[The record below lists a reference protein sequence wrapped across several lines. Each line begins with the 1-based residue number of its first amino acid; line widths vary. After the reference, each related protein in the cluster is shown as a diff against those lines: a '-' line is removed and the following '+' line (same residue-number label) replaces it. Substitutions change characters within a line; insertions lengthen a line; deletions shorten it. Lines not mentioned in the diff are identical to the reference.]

1 MDEVKLAEST
11 TDGKIQPIIFAKNVS
26 KIYKGKSPT
35 TAVSDL
41 SFDIMP
47 GEIFGFI
54 GPDGAGKTSIIQMM
68 TGVAD
73 ASEGSIRVA
82 GFDPSTQSDE
92 IKDIIGYMPQGIGLN
107 LYDSLSVKENINFFR
122 DLRQIPVDVFT
133 ANSKKMLHMTR
144 LEPFLDRQAK
154 NLSGGMRQKLSLI
167 CTLVHLPDIIFLDE
181 PTTGVDPRSR
191 QEFWQIIID
200 LVEERHV
207 TVVLTTSY
215 MDEASRCH
223 RVALMHEGR
232 IIKQGTPAELKTL
245 LEGKMVSLAVEPQ
258 YKALTLLQE
267 YTGAADPQL
276 LGQNVKMRLLS
287 TGEQTK
293 EYLKAANICCGK
305 LEEVS
310 TSLDDVFVQ
319 LTGKN
324 KLSAAMPFV
333 GGGVV
338 TRESVVRCENV
349 TIQFGNFKAVSD
361 ISCNIYSGEVFGLL
375 GPNGAGKTTL
385 IKSMCGLL
393 PPSSGT
399 IVTAGYNVSAAR
411 QNVWDRIGYMSQR
424 FSLYRDLT
432 VRENIDLYKGLYN
445 VGGVNDEKLLETI
458 GLAALADRP
467 AGKLPLGIR
476 QRLSLICAV
485 LHEPP
490 VIFLDEP
497 TSGVDPVARRD
508 FWNIIY
514 QLARELGKTVLV
526 STHYMDEAER
536 CDRLILMDQ
545 GRLVALDSPDNLEH
559 RATDTFG
566 QLLIITAVNPRKAYS
581 IVKKIFPNAS
591 MYGQDVHVRSL
602 TPEKHTD
609 VLRKMF
615 AEEGLENAAVI
626 ISHLSMEE
634 TFMDLINNGNGEA
647 RHV

>member
-1 MDEVKLAEST
+1 MDEIKLTKANTGENARSV
-11 TDGKIQPIIFAKNVS
+11 ISVKNVS
-26 KIYKGKSPT
+26 KIYKGKNAA
-35 TAVSDL
+35 TAVSQL
-41 SFDIMP
+41 SFDIRP

-73 ASEGSIRVA
+73 ATEGTISVA
-82 GFDPSTQSDE
+82 GFDPLTQSDE

-107 LYDSLSVKENINFFR
+107 LYDSLSVEENISFFK
-122 DLRQIPVDVFT
+122 DLRQIPDDVF
-133 ANSKKMLHMTR
+133 AENSKKMLHMTR
-144 LEPFLDRQAK
+144 LEPFLNRQAK

-191 QEFWQIIID
+191 QEFWQIIVD

-207 TVVLTTSY
+207 TVVLSTSY

-223 RVALMHEGR
+223 RVALMHEGKIVR
-232 IIKQGTPAELKTL
+232 QGTPTELKTL
-245 LEGKMVSLAVEPQ
+245 LDGKMISFTVEPQ
-258 YKALTLLQE
+258 YKALTILQK
-267 YTGAADPQL
+267 YSGVQDTQL
-276 LGQNVKMRLLS
+276 LGQRVKVRLLTS
-287 TGEQTK
+287 ELDVR
-293 EYLKAANICCGK
+293 EYLEKENILCGEM
-305 LEEVS
+305 EEVR
-310 TSLDDVFVQ
+310 TSLEDVFVQ
-319 LTGKN
+319 LTSKE
-324 KLSAAMPFV
+324 KLSASMPFV
-333 GGGVV
+333 GKAVSARQSIV
-338 TRESVVRCENV
+338 SCENV
-349 TIQFGNFKAVSD
+349 TIQFGSFKAVD
-361 ISCNIYSGEVFGLL
+361 NISCNIYSGEVFGLL

-393 PPSSGT
+393 PPSSGK
-399 IVTAGYNVSAAR
+399 IITAGYDVSEER
-411 QNVWDRIGYMSQR
+411 QMVWNSIGYMSQR
-424 FSLYRDLT
+424 FSLYRDLS

-445 VGGVNDEKLLETI
+445 VSGVNDEQLLENI

-559 RATDTFG
+559 RATKYFG
-566 QLLIITAVNPRKAYS
+566 QLLIVTTPEPKKTYAL
-581 IVKKIFPNAS
+581 VKNIFPSAS

-602 TPEKHTD
+602 APEKHIA
-609 VLRKMF
+609 LLQE
-615 AEEGLENAAVI
+615 ALAAAGLI
-626 ISHLSMEE
+626 DCRITISHLSMEE
-634 TFMDLINNGNGEA
+634 TFMDLISNGNGEVQ
-647 RHV
+647 HV

>member
-1 MDEVKLAEST
+1 MDEIKLAKANT
-11 TDGKIQPIIFAKNVS
+11 TEKMQPIISARNVS
-26 KIYKGKSPT
+26 KIYKGKPPA

-68 TGVAD
+68 TGVAN
-73 ASEGSIRVA
+73 ATEGTISVA
-82 GFDPSTQSDE
+82 GFDTLTQSDE

-107 LYDSLSVKENINFFR
+107 LYDSLSVEENINFFR
-122 DLRQIPVDVFT
+122 DLRQIPVDVFA

-144 LEPFLDRQAK
+144 LEPFLSRQAK

-207 TVVLTTSY
+207 TVILTTSY

-232 IIKQGTPAELKTL
+232 IIRQGTPAELRTFL
-245 LEGKMVSLAVEPQ
+245 NGKMVSFSVEPQ
-258 YKALTLLQE
+258 YKALTLLQK
-267 YTGAADPQL
+267 YPGVADSQL
-276 LGQNVKMRLLS
+276 LGERVKMRLLTDS
-287 TGEQTK
+287 KKTR
-293 EYLKAANICCGK
+293 EYLEAEDIHCGEV
-305 LEEVS
+305 EEVR
-310 TSLDDVFVQ
+310 TSLEDIFVQ
-319 LTGKN
+319 LTSKN
-324 KLSAAMPFV
+324 KLSASMPFDTSKV
-333 GGGVV
+333 PA
-338 TRESVVRCENV
+338 RQSVVSCENV
-349 TIQFGNFKAVSD
+349 TIQFGDFKAVND

-393 PPSSGT
+393 RPSSGK
-399 IVTAGYNVSAAR
+399 IITAGYNVSEQH
-411 QNVWDRIGYMSQR
+411 QNVWDSIGYMSQR

-445 VGGVNDEKLLETI
+445 VAGVNDEKLLEAI
-458 GLAALADRP
+458 GLAALANRP

-559 RATDTFG
+559 KATEAFG
-566 QLLIITAVNPRKAYS
+566 QLLIITTPEPRKTYS
-581 IVKKIFPNAS
+581 LVKNMFAGAT

-602 TPEKHTD
+602 TPEKHTI
-609 VLRKMF
+609 LLQETF
-615 AEEGLENAAVI
+615 TAAGLFSCTI
-626 ISHLSMEE
+626 TTSHLSMEE
-634 TFMDLINNGNGEA
+634 TFMDLISNGSGEVQ
-647 RHV
+647 HV

>member
-1 MDEVKLAEST
+1 MDEIKIAKANT
-11 TDGKIQPIIFAKNVS
+11 AGKIQPIISAINVS
-26 KIYKGKSPT
+26 KIYKGKSPA

-68 TGVAD
+68 TGVAN
-73 ASEGSIRVA
+73 ATEGTISVA
-82 GFDPSTQSDE
+82 GFDPLTQSDE

-107 LYDSLSVKENINFFR
+107 LYDSLSVQENINFFR
-122 DLRQIPVDVFT
+122 DLRQIPADVFN

-144 LEPFLDRQAK
+144 LEPFLSRQAK

-191 QEFWQIIID
+191 QEFWQIIVD

-207 TVVLTTSY
+207 TVILSTSY

-232 IIKQGTPAELKTL
+232 IIRQGTPAELRSL
-245 LEGKMVSLAVEPQ
+245 LDGKMVSFSVEPQ
-258 YKALTLLQE
+258 YKALTLLQK
-267 YTGAADPQL
+267 YPGVVDPQL
-276 LGQNVKMRLLS
+276 LGERVKMRLLTDS
-287 TGEQTK
+287 KETR
-293 EYLKAANICCGK
+293 EYLEAEDIHCGEV
-305 LEEVS
+305 EEVR
-310 TSLDDVFVQ
+310 TSLEDIFVQ
-319 LTGKN
+319 LTSKN
-324 KLSAAMPFV
+324 KLSASMPFDSSKV
-333 GGGVV
+333 PA
-338 TRESVVRCENV
+338 RQSVVSCENV
-349 TIQFGNFKAVSD
+349 TIQFGDFKAVND
-361 ISCNIYSGEVFGLL
+361 INCNIYSGEVFGLL

-393 PPSSGT
+393 RPSSGK
-399 IVTAGYNVSAAR
+399 IITAGYNVSEQR
-411 QNVWDRIGYMSQR
+411 QNVWDSIGYMSQR

-445 VGGVNDEKLLETI
+445 VAGVNDEKLLETI
-458 GLAALADRP
+458 GLAALANRP

-545 GRLVALDSPDNLEH
+545 GRLVALGYELRGRE
-559 RATDTFG
+559 FE
-566 QLLIITAVNPRKAYS
+566 
-581 IVKKIFPNAS
+581 
-591 MYGQDVHVRSL
+591 SL
-602 TPEKHTD
+602 
-609 VLRKMF
+609 
-615 AEEGLENAAVI
+615 
-626 ISHLSMEE
+626 
-634 TFMDLINNGNGEA
+634 
-647 RHV
+647 

>member
-1 MDEVKLAEST
+1 MDEIKLATANTLE
-11 TDGKIQPIIFAKNVS
+11 KIHPIISAKNVT
-26 KIYKGKSPT
+26 KIYKGKPPT
-35 TAVSDL
+35 TAVSNL

-73 ASEGSIRVA
+73 ATEGTISVA
-82 GFDPSTQSDE
+82 GFDPLTQSDE

-107 LYDSLSVKENINFFR
+107 LYDSLSVEENINFFK
-122 DLRQIPVDVFT
+122 DLRQIPAEVFA

-144 LEPFLDRQAK
+144 LEPFLGRQAK

-207 TVVLTTSY
+207 TVILSTSY

-223 RVALMHEGR
+223 RVALMHEGK
-232 IIKQGTPAELKTL
+232 IIRQGAPAELKSL
-245 LEGKMVSLAVEPQ
+245 LDGKMVSFSVKPQ
-258 YKALTLLQE
+258 YKALTLLQKYE
-267 YTGAADPQL
+267 GVADSQL
-276 LGQNVKMRLLS
+276 LGQSVKMRLLND
-287 TGEQTK
+287 GQQTI
-293 EYLKAANICCGK
+293 EYLEAADIHCGEM
-305 LEEVS
+305 EEVR

-333 GGGVV
+333 GNVV
-338 TRESVVRCENV
+338 SKKKSVVSCENV
-349 TIQFGNFKAVSD
+349 TIQFGDFKAVSD

-393 PPSSGT
+393 PPSSGK
-399 IVTAGYNVSAAR
+399 IITAGYDVSGQR
-411 QNVWDRIGYMSQR
+411 QNVWDSIGYMSQR

-445 VGGVNDEKLLETI
+445 VSGVNDENILETI
-458 GLAALADRP
+458 GLSALAGRP

-559 RATDTFG
+559 RATEAFG
-566 QLLIITAVNPRKAYS
+566 QLLIITMPEPRKTYS
-581 IVKKIFPNAS
+581 LVKNLFPGAT

-602 TPEKHTD
+602 TPEEHISLLQEK
-609 VLRKMF
+609 L
-615 AEEGLENAAVI
+615 AAAGLCGCTVTT
-626 ISHLSMEE
+626 SHLSMEE
-634 TFMDLINNGNGEA
+634 TFMDLISNGNGEVQ
-647 RHV
+647 HV

>member
-1 MDEVKLAEST
+1 MDEIKLVKAN
-11 TDGKIQPIIFAKNVS
+11 TDEKAQPIISVKNVS
-26 KIYKGKSPT
+26 KIYKGRPPT
-35 TAVSDL
+35 IAVSDL

-73 ASEGSIRVA
+73 ATEGTISVA
-82 GFDPSTQSDE
+82 GFDPLTQSDE

-107 LYDSLSVKENINFFR
+107 LYDSLSVEENIKFFK
-122 DLRQIPVDVFT
+122 DLRQIPEDVFT

-144 LEPFLDRQAK
+144 LEPFLSRQAK

-167 CTLVHLPDIIFLDE
+167 CTLVHLPDVIFLDE

-191 QEFWQIIID
+191 QEFWRIIID

-207 TVVLTTSY
+207 TVILSTSY

-223 RVALMHEGR
+223 RVALMHEGK
-232 IIKQGTPAELKTL
+232 IIRQGTPTELKTL
-245 LEGKMVSLAVEPQ
+245 LEGKMVSLPVEPQ
-258 YKALTLLQE
+258 YKALALLQKFPG
-267 YTGAADPQL
+267 TQDPQL
-276 LGQNVKMRLLS
+276 LGQRVKLRLLTS
-287 TGEQTK
+287 ECNVR
-293 EYLKAANICCGK
+293 EYLENEDIRCGEM
-305 LEEVS
+305 EEVR
-310 TSLDDVFVQ
+310 TSLEDVFVQ
-319 LTGKN
+319 LTSKD
-324 KLSAAMPFV
+324 KLSASMPFASKA
-333 GGGVV
+333 V
-338 TRESVVRCENV
+338 TVRKSVVSCENV
-349 TIQFGNFKAVSD
+349 TIQFGSFKAVD
-361 ISCNIYSGEVFGLL
+361 NITCDIYSGEVFGLL

-393 PPSSGT
+393 PPSSGK
-399 IVTAGYNVSAAR
+399 IITADYNVSGER
-411 QNVWDRIGYMSQR
+411 QKVWDSIGYMSQR
-424 FSLYRDLT
+424 FSLYRDLN

-445 VGGVNDEKLLETI
+445 VRGLNDERLLENI
-458 GLAALADRP
+458 GLAALAERP

-545 GRLVALDSPDNLEH
+545 GRMVALDSPDNLEH
-559 RATDTFG
+559 RATKYFG
-566 QLLIITAVNPRKAYS
+566 QLLIITTSEP
-581 IVKKIFPNAS
+581 KKTYALAKNMFSDAS
-591 MYGQDVHVRSL
+591 MYGQDVHIRSL
-602 TPEKHTD
+602 TPEKHI
-609 VLRKMF
+609 VLLR
-615 AEEGLENAAVI
+615 EELAVAGLAACTI
-626 ISHLSMEE
+626 TTSHLSMEE
-634 TFMDLINNGNGEA
+634 TFMDLISNSNGEVQ
-647 RHV
+647 HV

>member
-1 MDEVKLAEST
+1 MDEIKLAKAD
-11 TDGKIQPIIFAKNVS
+11 TDKKTPAIVSVKNVS
-26 KIYKGKSPT
+26 KIYKGKPPT
-35 TAVSDL
+35 AAVSDL
-41 SFDIMP
+41 SLDILQ

-73 ASEGSIRVA
+73 ATAGAISVA
-82 GFDPSTQSDE
+82 GFDPSTHSDE

-107 LYDSLSVKENINFFR
+107 LYDSLSVEENIKFFK
-122 DLRQIPVDVFT
+122 DLRQIPEDVFT
-133 ANSKKMLHMTR
+133 ANRKKMLHMTR
-144 LEPFLDRQAK
+144 LEPFLNRQAK

-191 QEFWQIIID
+191 QEFWQIIVD

-207 TVVLTTSY
+207 TVILSTSY

-223 RVALMHEGR
+223 RVALMHEGK
-232 IIKQGTPAELKTL
+232 IIRQGTPKELKAL
-245 LEGKMVSLAVEPQ
+245 LEGRMMSFPVEPQ
-258 YKALTLLQE
+258 YKALTLLQKFPL
-267 YTGAADPQL
+267 AQDPQL
-276 LGQNVKMRLLS
+276 LGQRVKARLLTS
-287 TGEQTK
+287 ETGVR
-293 EYLKAANICCGK
+293 EYLENEGVRCGEP
-305 LEEVS
+305 EEAR
-310 TSLDDVFVQ
+310 TSLEDVFVQ
-319 LTGKN
+319 LTSKD
-324 KLSAAMPFV
+324 KLSASMPFA
-333 GGGVV
+333 GKAAPA
-338 TRESVVRCENV
+338 RQSVVSCENV
-349 TIQFGNFKAVSD
+349 TIRFGSFKAVDD
-361 ISCNIYSGEVFGLL
+361 ITCDIYSGEVFGLL

-393 PPSSGT
+393 PPSAGK
-399 IVTAGYNVSAAR
+399 IITAGYNVLGER
-411 QNVWDRIGYMSQR
+411 QKVWDNIGYMSQR
-424 FSLYRDLT
+424 FSLYRDLN

-445 VGGVNDEKLLETI
+445 VSGVNEQQLLENI
-458 GLAALADRP
+458 GLAALAERP

-559 RATDTFG
+559 RAAGSFG
-566 QLLIITAVNPRKAYS
+566 QLLIITTPEPQKTYAL
-581 IVKKIFPNAS
+581 VKNMVSRAG
-591 MYGQDVHVRSL
+591 MYGQEVHVRSM
-602 TPEKHTD
+602 TPEKHMVLLPKALAEAGLTD
-609 VLRKMF
+609 CT
-615 AEEGLENAAVI
+615 I
-626 ISHLSMEE
+626 TPSHLSMEE
-634 TFMDLINNGNGEA
+634 TFMDLISNGNGEVE
-647 RHV
+647 HV

>member
-1 MDEVKLAEST
+1 MDEIKLTKANTGENARSV
-11 TDGKIQPIIFAKNVS
+11 ISVKNVS
-26 KIYKGKSPT
+26 KIYKGKNAA
-35 TAVSDL
+35 TAVSQL
-41 SFDIMP
+41 SFDIRP

-73 ASEGSIRVA
+73 ATEGTISVA
-82 GFDPSTQSDE
+82 GFDPLTQSDE

-107 LYDSLSVKENINFFR
+107 LYDSLSVEENIRFFK
-122 DLRQIPVDVFT
+122 DLRQIPDDVF
-133 ANSKKMLHMTR
+133 AENSKKMLHMTR
-144 LEPFLDRQAK
+144 LEPFLNRQAK

-191 QEFWQIIID
+191 QEFWQIIVD

-207 TVVLTTSY
+207 TVVLSTSY

-223 RVALMHEGR
+223 RVALMHEGKIVR
-232 IIKQGTPAELKTL
+232 QGTPTELKTL
-245 LEGKMVSLAVEPQ
+245 LDGKMISFTVEPQ
-258 YKALTLLQE
+258 YKALTILQK
-267 YTGAADPQL
+267 YSGVQDPQL
-276 LGQNVKMRLLS
+276 LGQRVKVRLLTS
-287 TGEQTK
+287 ELDVR
-293 EYLKAANICCGK
+293 EYLEKENILCGEM
-305 LEEVS
+305 EEVR
-310 TSLDDVFVQ
+310 TSLEDVFVQ
-319 LTGKN
+319 LTSKE
-324 KLSAAMPFV
+324 KLSASMPFV
-333 GGGVV
+333 GKAVSARQSIV
-338 TRESVVRCENV
+338 SCENV
-349 TIQFGNFKAVSD
+349 TIQFGSFKAVD
-361 ISCNIYSGEVFGLL
+361 NISCNIYSGEVFGLL

-393 PPSSGT
+393 PPSSGK
-399 IVTAGYNVSAAR
+399 IITAGYDVSEER
-411 QNVWDRIGYMSQR
+411 QMVWNSIGYMSQR
-424 FSLYRDLT
+424 FSLYRDLS

-445 VGGVNDEKLLETI
+445 VSGVNDEQLLENI

-559 RATDTFG
+559 RATKYFG
-566 QLLIITAVNPRKAYS
+566 QLLIVTTPEPKKTYAL
-581 IVKKIFPNAS
+581 VKNIFPSAS

-602 TPEKHTD
+602 APEKHIA
-609 VLRKMF
+609 LLQE
-615 AEEGLENAAVI
+615 ALAAAGLI
-626 ISHLSMEE
+626 DCRITISHLSMEE
-634 TFMDLINNGNGEA
+634 TFMDLISNGNGEVQ
-647 RHV
+647 HV

>member
-1 MDEVKLAEST
+1 MDEIKLAKANVAEEAP
-11 TDGKIQPIIFAKNVS
+11 PIISVQNVS
-26 KIYKGKSPT
+26 KRYKGKPPAI
-35 TAVSDL
+35 AVSDL
-41 SFDIMP
+41 SFEIMP

-73 ASEGSIRVA
+73 ATEGTISVA
-82 GFDPSTQSDE
+82 GFDPSTHSDE

-107 LYDSLSVKENINFFR
+107 LYDSLSVEENIKFFK
-122 DLRQIPVDVFT
+122 DLRQIPEDVFT

-144 LEPFLDRQAK
+144 LEPFLSRQAK

-207 TVVLTTSY
+207 TVILSTSY

-232 IIKQGTPAELKTL
+232 IIRQGTPAELKTL
-245 LEGKMVSLAVEPQ
+245 LEGKMVSFAVEPQ
-258 YKALTLLQE
+258 YKALTLLQK
-267 YTGAADPQL
+267 YSGAQDPQL
-276 LGQNVKMRLLS
+276 LGQRVKVRLLTS
-287 TGEQTK
+287 EHNVR
-293 EYLKAANICCGK
+293 EYLENEDIRCGEM
-305 LEEVS
+305 EEVR
-310 TSLDDVFVQ
+310 TSLEDVFVQ
-319 LTGKN
+319 LTSKD
-324 KLSAAMPFV
+324 KVSASMPFASKAV
-333 GGGVV
+333 SV
-338 TRESVVRCENV
+338 RQSVVSCENV
-349 TIQFGNFKAVSD
+349 TIQFGSFKAVDD
-361 ISCNIYSGEVFGLL
+361 ITCDIYSGEVFGLL

-393 PPSSGT
+393 PPSSGK
-399 IVTAGYNVSAAR
+399 IITAGYNVSGER
-411 QNVWDRIGYMSQR
+411 QKVWDSIGYMSQR
-424 FSLYRDLT
+424 FSLYRDLN

-445 VGGVNDEKLLETI
+445 VIGVNDEQLLENI

-559 RATDTFG
+559 RATNSFG
-566 QLLIITAVNPRKAYS
+566 QLLIITTPEPKITYAL
-581 IVKKIFPNAS
+581 VKNIFPGAT
-591 MYGQDVHVRSL
+591 MYGQDVHIRSL
-602 TPEKHTD
+602 TPEKHI
-609 VLRKMF
+609 VLLR
-615 AEEGLENAAVI
+615 EELAVAGLAACTI
-626 ISHLSMEE
+626 TTSHLSMEE
-634 TFMDLINNGNGEA
+634 TFMDLISNSNGEVQ
-647 RHV
+647 HV

>member
-1 MDEVKLAEST
+1 MDEIKLAEANT
-11 TDGKIQPIIFAKNVS
+11 AEKIQPIISAKNVS

-54 GPDGAGKTSIIQMM
+54 GPDGAGKTSIIQML

-73 ASEGSIRVA
+73 ATCGTISVA
-82 GFDPSTQSDE
+82 GFDPLTQADE

-107 LYDSLSVKENINFFR
+107 LYDSLSVEENINFFR
-122 DLRQIPVDVFT
+122 DLRQIPADVFA

-144 LEPFLDRQAK
+144 LEPFLGRQAR

-191 QEFWQIIID
+191 QEFWQIIIE

-207 TVVLTTSY
+207 TVILSTSY

-223 RVALMHEGR
+223 RVALMHEGK
-232 IIKQGTPAELKTL
+232 IIKQGAPAKLKTL
-245 LEGKMVSLAVEPQ
+245 LDGKMVSFSVEPQ
-258 YKALTLLQE
+258 YKALTLLQQYE
-267 YTGAADPQL
+267 GVADSQL
-276 LGQNVKMRLLS
+276 LGQNIKMRLLTS
-287 TGEQTK
+287 GEKTRK
-293 EYLKAANICCGK
+293 YLEAADIRCGEI
-305 LEEVS
+305 EEVR

-333 GGGVV
+333 GKAVS
-338 TRESVVRCENV
+338 TRESVVNCENV
-349 TIQFGNFKAVSD
+349 TIQFGDFKAVSD

-393 PPSSGT
+393 PPSAGK
-399 IVTAGYNVSAAR
+399 IVTAGYDVSGQR
-411 QNVWDRIGYMSQR
+411 QNVWDSIGYMSQK

-445 VGGVNDEKLLETI
+445 VSGVNDEKLLETI
-458 GLAALADRP
+458 GLAPLAGRP

-536 CDRLILMDQ
+536 CDRLILMDE
-545 GRLVALDSPDNLEH
+545 GKLVALDSPDNLEH
-559 RATDTFG
+559 RATKAFG
-566 QLLIITAVNPRKAYS
+566 KLLIITTPEPRKTYS
-581 IVKKIFPNAS
+581 LVKNLFPSAT
-591 MYGQDVHVRSL
+591 MYGQDVHIRSL
-602 TPEKHTD
+602 TAEKHIILLKET
-609 VLRKMF
+609 L
-615 AEEGLENAAVI
+615 AAAGLDSSTVTS
-626 ISHLSMEE
+626 SHLSMEE
-634 TFMDLINNGNGEA
+634 TFMDLISNGNKEVQ
-647 RHV
+647 HV